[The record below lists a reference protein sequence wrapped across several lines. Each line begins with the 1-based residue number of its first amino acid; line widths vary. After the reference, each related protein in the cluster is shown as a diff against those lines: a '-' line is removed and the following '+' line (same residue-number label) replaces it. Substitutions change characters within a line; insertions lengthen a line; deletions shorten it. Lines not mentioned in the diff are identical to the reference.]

1 MTWPE
6 VTGIISVAFLLFGT
20 WLNVRNSRDG
30 KWSEL
35 LERHEAWQAT
45 QKARIDELVEQTGR
59 QGKKIG
65 CLENKVRQLEAEN
78 RTVETKYGISI
89 GHIRTW
95 RLHHPESVPLITV
108 PPEILDDL

>member
-20 WLNVRNSRDG
+20 WLTLRGSRDG

-35 LERHEAWQAT
+35 LERHEAWQDT
-45 QKARIDELVEQTGR
+45 QQKRIDDLESRAGR
-59 QGKKIG
+59 QGKKIV
-65 CLENKVRQLEAEN
+65 CLEGKVGQLETQKRVA
-78 RTVETKYGISI
+78 ETKYGVSI
-89 GHIRTW
+89 GHIRVW
-95 RLHHPESVPLITV
+95 RLRHPESIALIEV